1 MLTECISFGKI
12 DQNNKKTGSRKAPFS
27 DAKSRGKEKLLE
39 DLTKEERT
47 VYVAG
52 VSEKVYR

>member
-1 MLTECISFGKI
+1 MLTKCISFGKI
-12 DQNNKKTGSRKAPFS
+12 DQNNKETGSRKAPFS
-27 DAKSRGKEKLLE
+27 DAKSRGQEKLLE
-39 DLTKEERT
+39 DLTEEERT